1 MSEGTDRNSRREFLK
16 TSTTATV
23 AAGLASSLIIP
34 QTVHAA
40 GTDETLRIGLIGCGG
55 RGQGAVKDALA
66 ADANAKLVAVG
77 DTFKDRA
84 DDCLNWLRGEDDVKD
99 RIAVDED
106 HVFTDFDNFKKV
118 ADSEVDVVILA
129 TPPHFRPEHLEYVV
143 QAGKH
148 CFCEKPVAVDAP
160 GLHRSQA
167 ACELAEA
174 KGLSIVSGLMMRYDA
189 GTQATVEKVHEG
201 AIGDIIAIQSS
212 YNAGT
217 LWHRGDKPD
226 WSRMEYQ
233 IRNWLYY
240 TWLSGDH
247 VVEQAVHSLD
257 RSAWL
262 LGDTQPLR
270 AVGMGGRQQRTDEKW
285 GQIFDHHSVVLDFPN
300 EVKVFFTCRQQDNV
314 KNEVEEH
321 VLGTKGQCAL
331 LRNRITGENP
341 WRNRERS
348 PSGYR
353 VEHDELFAAIRNGT
367 PINNGHYMCN
377 STMIAIMARMAAY
390 TGKELTWDDCV
401 GSTET
406 LGPESYAWGEAPND
420 PVPIPGVT
428 SIA

>member
-1 MSEGTDRNSRREFLK
+1 
-16 TSTTATV
+16 
-23 AAGLASSLIIP
+23 
-34 QTVHAA
+34 
-40 GTDETLRIGLIGCGG
+40 
-55 RGQGAVKDALA
+55 
-66 ADANAKLVAVG
+66 
-77 DTFKDRA
+77 
-84 DDCLNWLRGEDDVKD
+84 
-99 RIAVDED
+99 
-106 HVFTDFDNFKKV
+106 
-118 ADSEVDVVILA
+118 
-129 TPPHFRPEHLEYVV
+129 
-143 QAGKH
+143 
-148 CFCEKPVAVDAP
+148 
-160 GLHRSQA
+160 
-167 ACELAEA
+167 
-174 KGLSIVSGLMMRYDA
+174 
-189 GTQATVEKVHEG
+189 
-201 AIGDIIAIQSS
+201 
-212 YNAGT
+212 
-217 LWHRGDKPD
+217 
-226 WSRMEYQ
+226 
-233 IRNWLYY
+233 
-240 TWLSGDH
+240 
-247 VVEQAVHSLD
+247 
-257 RSAWL
+257 
-262 LGDTQPLR
+262 
-270 AVGMGGRQQRTDEKW
+270 MGGRQQRTDEKW